1 MTREVHVEW
10 LDIISYDD
18 AHALMSTRLMQ
29 RLNGEIGDTLLLCV
43 HPPVYTVGRQKDA
56 LNNLLNP
63 EEIPVVM
70 VERGGNVTFHG
81 PGQLVGYP
89 ILALPEHRHDIHAFL
104 RFLEEYWIS
113 LLAQWN
119 ITGTRDDRNTGVW
132 VEGKKMVAIGVS
144 FRRWVSWHGFAINID
159 VDLSYFHRIN
169 PCGMSSELVTRACDH
184 TKEPLSIEIVRKIVS
199 SSFFTYWK
207 QWCR

>member
-1 MTREVHVEW
+1 MTHEAKVEW
-10 LDIISYDD
+10 LGVISYDD
-18 AHALMSTRLMQ
+18 AHTLMHTKLMQ

-56 LNNLLNP
+56 LHSLLHP
-63 EEIPVVM
+63 EDVPVVM

-132 VEGKKMVAIGVS
+132 VDGKKMVAIGVS

-169 PCGMSSELVTRACDH
+169 PCGMSSELVTRVCDH
-184 TKEPLSIEIVRKIVS
+184 TTQTLSISLVRDVVT